1 MTPKQSQ
8 PLDELKRCPFC
19 GEKPEALEI
28 TGQEDKYPIERYW
41 VRCTC
46 EVEQV
51 GLFTRAGAIK
61 AWNTRTPSTPPQSD
75 NHGELLKEII
85 SRFYNIWNT
94 SSDDNT
100 KRLALAGREFAHNA
114 LTAQPE
120 HIVDSHEMVQPDYKG
135 IAEKLAEALRILRN
149 NIGVASLVKNP
160 YGIEYREQADK
171 ALTEYR
177 ALTESKRGGEHG
189 DQLQSQST
197 QGD

>member
-1 MTPKQSQ
+1 MTNSKQSQ

-61 AWNTRTPSTPPQSD
+61 AWNTRIPSTPPQSD
-75 NHGELLKEII
+75 NHGELV
-85 SRFYNIWNT
+85 
-94 SSDDNT
+94 
-100 KRLALAGREFAHNA
+100 KRADEWLSYTWPKDFPDEAFALITDMRNFIA
-114 LTAQPE
+114 AQPE
-120 HIVDSHEMVQPDYKG
+120 HIVDTHELVRPDWKG
-135 IAEKLAEALRILRN
+135 IAEKLAGALETCGN
-149 NIGVASLVKNP
+149 GHNSQDYYQYFHEELVH
-160 YGIEYREQADK
+160 E

-177 ALTESKRGGEHG
+177 ALTESNSRMGE
-189 DQLQSQST
+189 
-197 QGD
+197 